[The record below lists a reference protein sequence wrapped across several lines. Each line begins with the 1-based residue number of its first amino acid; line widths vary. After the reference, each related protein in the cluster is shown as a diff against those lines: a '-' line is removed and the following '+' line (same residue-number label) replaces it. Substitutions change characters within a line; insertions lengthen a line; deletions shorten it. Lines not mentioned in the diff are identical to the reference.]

1 MQFTNVDDFLVTRLQ
16 MELLPGKTGGRNK
29 VPQVRFLESK
39 VINKT
44 ADTCELVVIFEEP
57 VTPQYPIE
65 GYQVFIQGLYGNQRV
80 SMGETHTSPFR
91 YVFPTAI
98 CENKSI
104 VISVQTVLN
113 NGFKSDIDQ
122 AATTALT
129 L

>member
-1 MQFTNVDDFLVTRLQ
+1 MQFDNVDQFLLDRLEY
-16 MELLPGKTGGRNK
+16 ELLPGKTGGRNK

-39 VINKT
+39 VINRT
-44 ADTCELVVIFEEP
+44 VDTCELVVIFEEP
-57 VTPQYPIE
+57 VTPQYLIA
-65 GYQVFIQGLYGNQRV
+65 GYRVFIQGLYGNQRV

-91 YVFPTAI
+91 YVFPNI
-98 CENKSI
+98 LCENKSV

-122 AATTALT
+122 AATTAIT